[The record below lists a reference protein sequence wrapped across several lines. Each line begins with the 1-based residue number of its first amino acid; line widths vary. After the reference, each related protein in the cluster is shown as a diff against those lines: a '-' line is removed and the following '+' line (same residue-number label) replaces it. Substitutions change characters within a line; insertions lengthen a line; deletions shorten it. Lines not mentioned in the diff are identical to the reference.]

1 MKVLFL
7 VSEAVPYVKVGGLG
21 DVAGAL
27 PEALRRAGV
36 EVRVVMPRYGLLDP
50 QALGLRQIRDNFPV
64 EMDWRREAC
73 QLWEDPRTGVWFVEN
88 QYFFGSRHMVY
99 GNGDEVEQFVL
110 FCRAALEAC
119 RLEGWIPDVVHG
131 HDWPTAAAIR
141 LHWAAPGRAGLVFT
155 VHNLAHQGAQ
165 RPNGWPLLGVYDG
178 RGPLNLMQQA
188 LFCADAITT
197 VSPTYAREIQTPDFG
212 FGLDGQ
218 LRERSDR
225 LVGILNGLDLAAWD
239 PATDPALPQ
248 NYGPDDPAGKQA
260 CKQALQREMGL
271 PVQDVP
277 LIGVVSRLD
286 FQKGVDLV
294 VQGLDEILATTSAQL
309 VILGSGDQGLEDALR
324 RASAAHPTRVAT
336 WLGFSAPLSR
346 RIYAG
351 SDLFLMPSLFEPC
364 GLSQM
369 IAMRYG
375 SLPVA
380 RATGGLVD
388 TIVDCDQPEG
398 FGYLFGPYR
407 WEAMVQTLARA
418 LVDHADPRSW
428 GAARNRAMT
437 QDFSWDRAA
446 RSYLEVYRQS
456 MVFAGHPAAD

>member
-99 GNGDEVEQFVL
+99 GNADEVEQFVL

-388 TIVDCDQPEG
+388 TIVDCNQPEG

-446 RSYLEVYRQS
+446 RSYLEVYRRS
-456 MVFAGHPAAD
+456 MVLAGHPAAD